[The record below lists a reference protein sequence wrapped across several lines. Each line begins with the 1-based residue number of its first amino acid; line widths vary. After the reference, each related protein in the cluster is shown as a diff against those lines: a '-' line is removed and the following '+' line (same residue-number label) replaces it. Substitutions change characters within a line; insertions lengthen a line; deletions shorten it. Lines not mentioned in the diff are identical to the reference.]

1 MISSVKG
8 TLLQKQP
15 TTAVVEV
22 AGIGLEIGISVYTY
36 ESLGQ
41 PGSPVSLL
49 TYLHVREDILQLFG
63 FRDETERKLFLLL
76 TSISGIGPRLGMGI
90 LSGVDANTLCAIIRQ
105 GDVARLK
112 KVPGVGPKTAER
124 VILEMKGKIDKIAAA
139 SSAQTAH
146 GVQPFEEALLAL
158 QSLGYKQLDAQ
169 TALDNVARES
179 GSGLSIEE
187 AIRLALK
194 RLM

>member
-22 AGIGLEIGISVYTY
+22 AGIGLEIGISVYTF

-41 PGSPVSLL
+41 PGAAVSLL
-49 TYLHVREDILQLFG
+49 TYLHVREDALQLFG
-63 FRDETERKLFLLL
+63 FRDETERKLFLAL

-90 LSGVDANTLCAIIRQ
+90 LSGVDANTLCTLIRQ

-124 VILEMKGKIDKIAAA
+124 LILEMKGKIDKIVAPSSSQSAAL
-139 SSAQTAH
+139 SK
-146 GVQPFEEALLAL
+146 PFEEALVAL
-158 QSLGYKQLDAQ
+158 QSLGYKQPGAQAALDAI
-169 TALDNVARES
+169 ARES
-179 GSGLSIEE
+179 GTDLSIEE